1 MMIMLTSSQRG
12 STLLCDTFSSALPPI
27 VKGGDF
33 PPLWELEVRPFLIE
47 NILQRGDTCLITS
60 RPKLGKSFMLA
71 NIGVSLASGTPFLG
85 RQTSLSNVL
94 MIDLELRRDVAMERL
109 IHVANA
115 KGFEKVPDNL
125 HLWSLARHTYD
136 LDTIVEYFA
145 LNCQSFQ
152 LWILSASINFILDRG
167 ESFDEL
173 ATLQLD
179 CLQLWSN

>member
-1 MMIMLTSSQRG
+1 MQDNTMSDDSSNFVKYFTDASVISRIG
-12 STLLCDTFSSALPPI
+12 SDDDNADIVAEEAQPSSATPSSSALPPI

-94 MIDLELRRDVAMERL
+94 MIDLELRA
-109 IHVANA
+109 
-115 KGFEKVPDNL
+115 
-125 HLWSLARHTYD
+125 
-136 LDTIVEYFA
+136 
-145 LNCQSFQ
+145 
-152 LWILSASINFILDRG
+152 
-167 ESFDEL
+167 
-173 ATLQLD
+173 
-179 CLQLWSN
+179 